1 MQGSCAAGIR
11 HQAQG
16 VRYTVSGAR
25 YKSASRAFLT
35 GFREILFQ
43 ELLSCIRNRRIRV
56 PGEGSHMA
64 SIIDGNKIAKGIR
77 EEVGAQAL
85 KLKQEKGIVPGLAVI
100 LVGDD
105 PASQIYVGRKE
116 RACEEAGFLSRHFGL
131 PAQTREKDLL
141 RLVDELNRDPAIHG
155 ILVQLPLPGHIRT
168 AAVIEAVDPRKD
180 VDGFH
185 PYNMGRL
192 LGGNPLHRACTP
204 LGVMEL
210 LDRSGI
216 PIEGKEAVIVGRSN
230 IVGKPLALM
239 LLLRHA
245 TITVCHTRTRDL
257 AGVTKRADILVAAA
271 GKAEMVRGEM
281 VKEGAVVVDV
291 GVNRLPD
298 GRLVGDVAFSEVEPK
313 ASYITPVPGGVGPM
327 TIAMLLRNTLQSA
340 AGL

>member
-1 MQGSCAAGIR
+1 
-11 HQAQG
+11 
-16 VRYTVSGAR
+16 
-25 YKSASRAFLT
+25 
-35 GFREILFQ
+35 
-43 ELLSCIRNRRIRV
+43 
-56 PGEGSHMA
+56 MA

-77 EEVGAQAL
+77 EEIGAQAL

-116 RACEEAGFLSRHFGL
+116 KACEEAGFLSRHFGL
-131 PAQTREKDLL
+131 PAQTREEELL

-192 LGGNPLHRACTP
+192 LEGNPLHRACTP

-271 GKAEMVRGEM
+271 GKAEMVQGEM
-281 VKEGAVVVDV
+281 VKEGAVVIDV

-327 TIAMLLRNTLQSA
+327 TIAMLLQNTLNSA
-340 AGL
+340 KHLSKDSR

>member
-1 MQGSCAAGIR
+1 
-11 HQAQG
+11 
-16 VRYTVSGAR
+16 
-25 YKSASRAFLT
+25 
-35 GFREILFQ
+35 
-43 ELLSCIRNRRIRV
+43 
-56 PGEGSHMA
+56 MA
-64 SIIDGNKIAKGIR
+64 VIIDGNKIAKGIR
-77 EEVGAQAL
+77 EEVRAKAL
-85 KLKQEKGIVPGLAVI
+85 KLKHEKGVVPGLAVI

-116 RACEEAGFLSRHFGL
+116 KACEEAGFLSRHFGL
-131 PAQTREKDLL
+131 PLQTQEKDLL
-141 RLVDELNRDPAIHG
+141 RLIDELNRDPAIHG

-192 LGGNPLHRACTP
+192 LEGNPLHRACTP
-204 LGVMEL
+204 LGIMEL

-216 PIEGKEAVIVGRSN
+216 PIEGTEAVIVGRSN

-257 AGVTKRADILVAAA
+257 AGVTGRADILVAAA
-271 GKAEMVRGEM
+271 GKAEMIRGGM
-281 VKEGAVVVDV
+281 VKEGAVVIDV

-298 GRLVGDVAFSEVEPK
+298 GRLVGDVAFSEVEQK

-327 TIAMLLRNTLQSA
+327 TIAMLLRNTCEA
-340 AGL
+340 ACRIQNQTAR

>member
-1 MQGSCAAGIR
+1 
-11 HQAQG
+11 
-16 VRYTVSGAR
+16 
-25 YKSASRAFLT
+25 
-35 GFREILFQ
+35 
-43 ELLSCIRNRRIRV
+43 
-56 PGEGSHMA
+56 MA

-77 EEVGAQAL
+77 EEIGAQAL
-85 KLKQEKGIVPGLAVI
+85 KLKREKGIVPGLAVI

-131 PAQTREKDLL
+131 PSQTLEKDLL
-141 RLVDELNRDPAIHG
+141 RLIDELNRDPAIHG

-168 AAVIEAVDPRKD
+168 ATVIEAVDPRKD

-192 LGGNPLHRACTP
+192 LEGNPLHRACTP
-204 LGVMEL
+204 LGIMEL

-216 PIEGKEAVIVGRSN
+216 PIEGREAVIVGRSN

-239 LLLRHA
+239 LLLGHA

-257 AGVTKRADILVAAA
+257 ASVTGRADILVAAA
-271 GKAEMVRGEM
+271 GKAEMIRGGM
-281 VKEGAVVVDV
+281 VKDGAVVIDV

-327 TIAMLLRNTLQSA
+327 TIAMLLRNTCEA
-340 AGL
+340 ACHTTGHGVL

>member
-1 MQGSCAAGIR
+1 
-11 HQAQG
+11 
-16 VRYTVSGAR
+16 
-25 YKSASRAFLT
+25 
-35 GFREILFQ
+35 
-43 ELLSCIRNRRIRV
+43 
-56 PGEGSHMA
+56 MA